1 MNTRLNTIAALL
13 AVAGLAG
20 CAQTSPHWEKNFGTS
35 LRESLASQVADP
47 AAARNPNPNPVTGL
61 DGRAAA
67 AASQRYEASFA
78 TPSKQQ
84 SLISGQGK

>member
-13 AVAGLAG
+13 ALASLAG
-20 CAQTSPHWEKNFGTS
+20 CANSSPQWERNFGNS
-35 LRESLASQVADP
+35 LRESLAAQVADP
-47 AAARNPNPNPVTGL
+47 AAARNPHPNPVVGL

-78 TPSKQQ
+78 QPAKQQ
-84 SLISGQGK
+84 SLLQGK